1 MAIFSIVFF
10 KIISLLLSVLIGFLA
25 GKFSKVERDSIA
37 SLLFYFIAP
46 IIFFATPA
54 STSLTPKAVSFVL
67 VVAML
72 ASCLCIFSY
81 YFFGKF
87 WQDATR
93 NILGVS
99 AGNCN
104 AGYFMLPIAAA
115 LFDEFTLSI
124 YMMTI
129 IGINIYESTI
139 GFYIGAMSI
148 TNKVESVKKVLR
160 LPSLNAFILGCV
172 FSIIGIKVPDFF
184 DEFVANMRST
194 YSILGMV
201 MIGLGISTLQR
212 IEIDFKF
219 TAAAF
224 ASKFIFYP
232 AAIFLF
238 ILLDRFILKIYDK
251 HYYNALILLST
262 APMGAN
268 TIVIASIL
276 KFHPEKVATSV
287 LISCLVALFFTP
299 LMLTAFL
306 S

>member
-10 KIISLLLSVLIGFLA
+10 KIISLLLSVIIGFLA
-25 GKFSKVERDSIA
+25 GRFSNVDRDSIA

-67 VVAML
+67 VVAAL
-72 ASCLCIFSY
+72 ASSLCLFSY
-81 YFFGKF
+81 FFYGRF
-87 WQDATR
+87 WEDATR

-115 LFDEFTLSI
+115 LFDEFSLSI

-148 TNKVESVKKVLR
+148 TNKGQALKKVLR
-160 LPSLNAFILGCV
+160 LPSLNAFLMGCV
-172 FSIIGIKVPDFF
+172 FSIIGIKIPDFF
-184 DEFVANMRST
+184 DDFVANMRST
-194 YSILGMV
+194 YSILGMM
-201 MIGLGISTLQR
+201 MIGLGLSSLQK
-212 IEIDFKF
+212 IEVDLKF
-219 TAAAF
+219 TLAAF
-224 ASKFIFYP
+224 LSKFIFYP

-238 ILLDRFILKIYDK
+238 ILLDSFVFKIYDK

-287 LISCLVALFFTP
+287 LLSCIIALFFVPTV
-299 LMLTAFL
+299 L
-306 S
+306 SLALQ

>member
-1 MAIFSIVFF
+1 MFIFTIVFF
-10 KIISLLLSVLIGFLA
+10 KIISLLLSVIIGFLA
-25 GKFSKVERDSIA
+25 GRYSNVERDSIA
-37 SLLFYFIAP
+37 SLLFYFISP

-54 STSLTPKAVSFVL
+54 STSLTPKAVGFVM
-67 VVAML
+67 VVAFL
-72 ASCLCIFSY
+72 ASSLCIFAY
-81 YFFGKF
+81 YFFGRF
-87 WQDATR
+87 WQDQTR

-104 AGYFMLPIAAA
+104 AGYFMLPIAAS

-148 TNKVESVKKVLR
+148 TNKRESLQKVLR
-160 LPSLNAFILGCV
+160 LPSLNAFIIGCILSILG
-172 FSIIGIKVPDFF
+172 IQIPTFF
-184 DEFVANMRST
+184 DDFITNMRST
-194 YSILGMV
+194 YSILGMI
-201 MIGLGISTLQR
+201 MIGLGISSLR
-212 IEIDFKF
+212 KIEIDLKF
-219 TAAAF
+219 TSAAF
-224 ASKFIFYP
+224 LSKFIFYP
-232 AAIFLF
+232 AVIFAF
-238 ILLDRFILKIYDK
+238 IVVDKFIFKIYDK

-287 LISCLVALFFTP
+287 LLSCIVALISAP
-299 LMLTAFL
+299 SIL
-306 S
+306 SIALY